1 MSSHPV
7 VPLRRA
13 CSLAAALA
21 LAACS
26 PDSSRSP
33 LAPTSP
39 SQSAASVALRFHGT
53 LESATKSTVP
63 IGPGIILAHSEGTGT
78 ASHLGR
84 YEMFTDLTL
93 NLTKGAGTE
102 QMAMKAANGDLVYA
116 TATTQGTPRADGVT
130 IDVVETATIIGGTG
144 RFAGATG
151 HFVMKC
157 VVTPAAGTAVGAF
170 DGTITLVH

>member
-1 MSSHPV
+1 MSSHPA
-7 VPLRRA
+7 VPFRRA

-26 PDSSRSP
+26 PDSSRST

-39 SQSAASVALRFHGT
+39 SLSAASVALRFHGT
-53 LESATKSTVP
+53 LETATKSVVP
-63 IGPGIILAHSEGTGT
+63 IGPGVILAHSEGTGT

-93 NLTKGAGTE
+93 NVALGTGTE
-102 QMAMKAANGDLVYA
+102 EMAMKAANGDLVYA
-116 TATTQGTPRADGVT
+116 TVTSQGIRRADGVT
-130 IDVVETATIIGGTG
+130 IDVVENATIIGGTG

-151 HFVMKC
+151 HFVLKC
-157 VVTPAAGTAVGAF
+157 VVNQAAGTATGAF